1 MSSSASAQPSS
12 YTTLASDSMH
22 RSYSG
27 SYQQHSSDRSSR
39 DSSMSTDAGTHRPE
53 HNYDFNAPIHNGYQP
68 QVTGYDDMV
77 FPERKMY

>member
-1 MSSSASAQPSS
+1 
-12 YTTLASDSMH
+12 
-22 RSYSG
+22 
-27 SYQQHSSDRSSR
+27 
-39 DSSMSTDAGTHRPE
+39 MSTDAGTHRPE